1 MKNSFFYVI
10 MIMVIGMNIDL
21 VKESL
26 DKNTNLT
33 EEFKENLFELIL
45 IFNKHYPEVELKLL
59 TSRLETINF
68 ETVGKFVSD
77 KVLTYNPKTNL
88 LQINKTE
95 LSETNN
101 LRHIL
106 MMAIIEMVSEELKEE
121 NEFLKDFKEG
131 FIEIMANNLV
141 GSEEDE

>member
-1 MKNSFFYVI
+1 MY
-10 MIMVIGMNIDL
+10 MVMNMTIDS
-21 VKESL
+21 VKSSL
-26 DKNTNLT
+26 DMNANLS

-45 IFNKHYPEVELKLL
+45 IFNKHYADVDLALL
-59 TSRLETINF
+59 SKRLETLDF
-68 ETVGKFVSD
+68 EIVGKFISE
-77 KVLTYNPKTNL
+77 KVVFYNSKINL

-95 LSETNN
+95 LEKTNN

-106 MMAIIEMVSEELKEE
+106 MMAIIEMVSEDLKD
-121 NEFLKDFKEG
+121 NFEFMKDFKEG